1 MVERIVRMDDF
12 ELFNSTVASTE
23 SESAYSGM
31 EAQTSMDLFFESLES
46 KLELQIVMD
55 VLNGRREEIDS
66 IAG

>member
-1 MVERIVRMDDF
+1 
-12 ELFNSTVASTE
+12 
-23 SESAYSGM
+23 M